1 MNNPITKYDEYLNML
16 DVLSRTNANANSST
30 IITPTN
36 NTKRTGAHDKD
47 INSGF
52 KYAIADNPINNKT
65 VVNIA
70 DIIIPFLLVYNEY
83 IG

>member
-1 MNNPITKYDEYLNML
+1 MNNPITKYEEYLNIVE
-16 DVLSRTNANANSST
+16 VLSPANANANSST

-36 NTKRTGAHDKD
+36 NTKRTGPHDKD

-52 KYAIADNPINNKT
+52 KYAIADNPINNRT

-70 DIIIPFLLVYNEY
+70 DIIRPF
-83 IG
+83 